1 MKLQLTE
8 QAKLELD
15 RLNNLYGDENSP
27 EYDYWDKM
35 SEQEVLIT
43 DAGLYVD
50 GAYEENEFDDLNEW
64 CIIVGPMEYQQ
75 TYLNTHPN
83 AVREKIDR
91 MLRKNIIQ
99 INLN

>member
-35 SEQEVLIT
+35 SELETLIT
-43 DAGLYVD
+43 DAGIYEE
-50 GAYEENEFDDLNEW
+50 GGYEENSFNDLNEW
-64 CIIVGPMEYQQ
+64 CKIVGPMEYEQ

-83 AVREKIDR
+83 AVRNKIDK
-91 MLRKNIIQ
+91 MLRNGIIE
-99 INLN
+99 ITK